1 MGAGLNS
8 SMAKMRDKATSDLKR
23 QKKKK
28 KKCFSPT
35 KPITDGSNGMCFL
48 VPDLCPPLSSP
59 RFSFQVVPKA
69 TLNSRPSKTPQPWGG
84 ASLAVA
90 PGNRVE
96 KMDPKSLLTCGGE
109 MFGIQESLT
118 TQSEQKLVK
127 R

>member
-1 MGAGLNS
+1 
-8 SMAKMRDKATSDLKR
+8 MAKMRDKATSDLKKTG
-23 QKKKK
+23 KKKVLQSHK
-28 KKCFSPT
+28 T
-35 KPITDGSNGMCFL
+35 ITGRSNGMCFL
-48 VPDLCPPLSSP
+48 VPDLCPPLSSL

-96 KMDPKSLLTCGGE
+96 KIDPKSLLTCRGE
-109 MFGIQESLT
+109 MFGIQEGLT
-118 TQSEQKLVK
+118 TQPEQKLVK